1 MKEEGVEEKE
11 EKRGRSGVVVDF
23 TLRQNIVAGLVGRG
37 WSLGKTR
44 LPVSLIHL
52 TSSSPVNPES
62 DLVVQSVSNYPWIE
76 REREDL
82 LAGGSRLYHRVYGTH
97 ILIKSLV
104 QPKTTPEWRNVN

>member
-76 REREDL
+76 RER
-82 LAGGSRLYHRVYGTH
+82 GSTCRRLEVISSGLWHSH
-97 ILIKSLV
+97 INQIISSTKNHS
-104 QPKTTPEWRNVN
+104 